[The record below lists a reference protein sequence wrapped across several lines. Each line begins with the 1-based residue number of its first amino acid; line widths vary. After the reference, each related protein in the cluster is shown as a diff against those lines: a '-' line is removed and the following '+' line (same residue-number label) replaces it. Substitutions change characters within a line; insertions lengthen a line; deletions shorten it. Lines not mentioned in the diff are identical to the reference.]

1 MLAASKIAWMNIE
14 LRKVDEHNWR
24 EVIALEVYAHQ
35 ADFIASN
42 LRSLAES
49 YVNPGGC
56 EHHPLAIYDEG
67 KAVGFAL
74 YVCDD
79 EDSRVQWIK
88 RFMIDK
94 NHQRRG
100 LGRAAMTGL
109 IKLIRELDGCREI
122 NLMVNP
128 ENTAAQN
135 FYQGL
140 GFINTEQMHE
150 GELIFSLPLK
160 DLTS

>member
-1 MLAASKIAWMNIE
+1 MNIE
-14 LRKVDEHNWR
+14 LRKIDEHNWR
-24 EVIALEVYAHQ
+24 EVIALKVHAHQ
-35 ADFIASN
+35 ENFVASN
-42 LRSLAES
+42 LRSLAEC

-74 YVCDD
+74 YVRDD

-94 NHQRRG
+94 NHQRHG
-100 LGRAAMTGL
+100 LGRAALVKL
-109 IKLIRELDGCREI
+109 INLIRELEDCRAI
-122 NLMVNP
+122 NLTVVP

-140 GFINTEQMHE
+140 GFIDTEQMHE
-150 GELIFSLPLK
+150 GEMIFSLALK
-160 DLTS
+160 